1 MLPISPCA
9 WHLIIGKNFKYV
21 LRCIVVEV
29 ILTYI
34 MQHTLRLSISHSLT
48 TNVNVHTLFWL
59 YKSHLNI
66 ATNYLSMAI
75 IRTAIHFDFNTK
87 IDMAYR
93 PSAIKIIVLWKL
105 YGSEKDINFDIQTNG
120 HKFLSWRHNC

>member
-34 MQHTLRLSISHSLT
+34 MQHNSRLSISHRLT
-48 TNVNVHTLFWL
+48 TNVYVDTLFWL
-59 YKSHLNI
+59 YKSHLNMEMK
-66 ATNYLSMAI
+66 YVSMAI
-75 IRTAIHFDFNTK
+75 TRTANFNTK

-93 PSAIKIIVLWKL
+93 TSAIKIIVLWKL

>member
-34 MQHTLRLSISHSLT
+34 MQHTLRFSISHILA
-48 TNVNVHTLFWL
+48 TNAYDDTLLWL
-59 YKSHLNI
+59 YKSHLNME
-66 ATNYLSMAI
+66 TK
-75 IRTAIHFDFNTK
+75 DFNTK

-93 PSAIKIIVLWKL
+93 PSAIKIILLWKL
-105 YGSEKDINFDIQTNG
+105 CGSEKDINFDIQTNG
-120 HKFLSWRHNC
+120 HKFLS